1 MQQSGVSHG
10 QNASSSGREGLH
22 FPAMACG
29 HVYVRRLRVP
39 LSSDGKLIL
48 AYTFGAQA
56 SVFIDVPFRD
66 GGCHQTSTIV
76 LN

>member
-10 QNASSSGREGLH
+10 QNASSGGRDGLH

-48 AYTFGAQA
+48 AYTFAVQA
-56 SVFIDVPFRD
+56 SVFIDVPFLYGNCR
-66 GGCHQTSTIV
+66 QTSTIV